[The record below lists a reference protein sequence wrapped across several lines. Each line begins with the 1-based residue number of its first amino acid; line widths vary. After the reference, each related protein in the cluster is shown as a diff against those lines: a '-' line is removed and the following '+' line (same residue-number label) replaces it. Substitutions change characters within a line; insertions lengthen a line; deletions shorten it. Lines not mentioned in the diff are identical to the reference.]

1 MKKLRKDERKASSR
15 QYAAKRFMVL
25 NVYLQIA
32 YYLQV
37 TRYDIARIPHRK
49 SLTLGL
55 PATLSLARRAGILIY
70 FSPGPDLIF
79 QDVVQHRQIM
89 KYYNINRVYQTS
101 RTRAGS
107 L

>member
-37 TRYDIARIPHRK
+37 TRYGIARIPHRK
-49 SLTLGL
+49 SLTL
-55 PATLSLARRAGILIY
+55 GILIY